1 MSTSKC
7 LLNICMSSGI
17 WVSNTQQKCINDTG
31 TQQHWCK
38 KLIRVKTVTKT
49 EMCSLICDCLWQN
62 CCKALRY
69 PLLPSIA
76 AMGLVVPRG
85 HRWHQNPPSYSVK
98 VTKKVQPPPTYSML
112 MTDSSGWFLP
122 KLLVPHQSSESSTI
136 IFFMK
141 EWERKKEQKR
151 KPFKM
156 SNHSRTGSLKR
167 IGKKEN
173 IVALHRTADLVR
185 APTLQ
190 CLMRQETRR
199 KRCRCRVIDQ
209 KM

>member
-1 MSTSKC
+1 MFIKYLHEFRYLSQQYRTEMHK
-7 LLNICMSSGI
+7 
-17 WVSNTQQKCINDTG
+17 WHWNTDAKNESEWKQLQRK
-31 TQQHWCK
+31 
-38 KLIRVKTVTKT
+38 
-49 EMCSLICDCLWQN
+49 MCSLICDCVWQN
-62 CCKALRY
+62 SVACCKALRY
-69 PLLPSIA
+69 PLLLSIA

-98 VTKKVQPPPTYSML
+98 VTKKVQPPPTDSML
-112 MTDSSGWFLP
+112 ITDSSGWFLP
-122 KLLVPHQSSESSTI
+122 GLLVPHQYSESSTI

-141 EWERKKEQKR
+141 EWERKREQKR

-156 SNHSRTGSLKR
+156 SNHSRTGSLTR

-185 APTLQ
+185 APSLQ
-190 CLMRQETRR
+190 CLMGQETRR
-199 KRCRCRVIDQ
+199 KRCRCTVKHQ